1 LPAADPVSR
10 TSWLRPRSALI
21 RPDPPEPGTKEAAV
35 TTLHRHPQETDEA
48 RAARVEEA
56 RRAHDERV
64 RRSRLRRS
72 LLLATVFLAAS
83 GLFAWWAADSLTDHQ
98 WFLDILSG
106 VSMVLFLVEAFRAF
120 TLWRRG
126 RH

>member
-1 LPAADPVSR
+1 MS
-10 TSWLRPRSALI
+10 
-21 RPDPPEPGTKEAAV
+21 
-35 TTLHRHPQETDEA
+35 TLHRHPQETDEA

-56 RRAHDERV
+56 WRVHDERV
-64 RRSRLRRS
+64 RRSRLR
-72 LLLATVFLAAS
+72 LALILAAVFLAAS

-120 TLWRRG
+120 TLWRAGRRG
-126 RH
+126 RR

>member
-1 LPAADPVSR
+1 VA
-10 TSWLRPRSALI
+10 SAPI
-21 RPDPPEPGTKEAAV
+21 RPDPPRSAGAGHEGGCRDHAAPPPAGDRRV
-35 TTLHRHPQETDEA
+35 

-72 LLLATVFLAAS
+72 LLLATAFLAAS